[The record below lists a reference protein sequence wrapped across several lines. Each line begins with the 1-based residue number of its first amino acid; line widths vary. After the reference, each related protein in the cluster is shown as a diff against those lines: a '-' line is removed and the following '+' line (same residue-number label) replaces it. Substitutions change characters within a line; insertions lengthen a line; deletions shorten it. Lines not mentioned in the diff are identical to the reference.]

1 LIAFTVFYL
10 LTVFHNA
17 AVCAQLD
24 EEILEQVRHLVDS
37 YYVGQIDSDVLNTG
51 TIDELF
57 EKLGDPYSGYMTQ
70 EQYRQLLQD
79 IDMEFVGIGVTVV
92 KVPEGVLVTS
102 VFKGSGADLAGL
114 RSGDI
119 I

>member
-1 LIAFTVFYL
+1 
-10 LTVFHNA
+10 
-17 AVCAQLD
+17 
-24 EEILEQVRHLVDS
+24 
-37 YYVGQIDSDVLNTG
+37 
-51 TIDELF
+51 
-57 EKLGDPYSGYMTQ
+57 
-70 EQYRQLLQD
+70 
-79 IDMEFVGIGVTVV
+79 MEFVGIGVTVV